1 MDKTIV
7 PIEAIETLFARRG
20 QDAYFGEPVSQLE
33 HALQAAHLAEQA
45 QAPPAQIVAALLHD
59 IGHLLHGL
67 EETVADDGLD
77 AEHERVGNKWLHA
90 YFPEE
95 VCAPVR
101 LHVNAKR
108 YLCATDSSYLAQL
121 SPASLQS
128 LKLQGGPMTDS
139 EVAEFEEEPYFR
151 QAVQLRRWDDQ
162 AKIEDF
168 EVPSL
173 TTYIP
178 HLESLVFA
186 SAADQRTRL

>member
-1 MDKTIV
+1 
-7 PIEAIETLFARRG
+7 
-20 QDAYFGEPVSQLE
+20 
-33 HALQAAHLAEQA
+33 
-45 QAPPAQIVAALLHD
+45 
-59 IGHLLHGL
+59 
-67 EETVADDGLD
+67 
-77 AEHERVGNKWLHA
+77 
-90 YFPEE
+90 
-95 VCAPVR
+95 
-101 LHVNAKR
+101 
-108 YLCATDSSYLAQL
+108 
-121 SPASLQS
+121 
-128 LKLQGGPMTDS
+128 MTDS